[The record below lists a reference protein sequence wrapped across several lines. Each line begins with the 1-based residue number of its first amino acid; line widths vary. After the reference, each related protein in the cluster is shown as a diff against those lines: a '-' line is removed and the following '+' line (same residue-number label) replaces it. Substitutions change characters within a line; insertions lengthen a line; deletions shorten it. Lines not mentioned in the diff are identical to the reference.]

1 MEFCF
6 FPLLSVLIHWVPF
19 PKIDESQ
26 NRMWVGH
33 YYFLKFLCAYSNN
46 SWLYPIEGL
55 SAYILSNSLVV
66 MAFSS
71 LLTVACTCCFCLHL
85 FSVLGPI
92 CFRCDTI
99 SYLSICFSQSG
110 NNTRN
115 NHHFENTVL
124 QSTFYRKY
132 LVSHESLYM
141 TLPYLLLLVN
151 SFR

>member
-1 MEFCF
+1 MEFWF
-6 FPLLSVLIHWVPF
+6 FPLIFVLIHWFRF

-26 NRMWVGH
+26 NGMWVGH

-46 SWLYPIEGL
+46 SWLYPIV
-55 SAYILSNSLVV
+55 SAYIQSLRTHIYIV

-71 LLTVACTCCFCLHL
+71 LLSVACTCCFCLHL

-99 SYLSICFSQSG
+99 SYLSICLNQSG
-110 NNTRN
+110 NNTKN

-124 QSTFYRKY
+124 QSTFSRKY
-132 LVSHESLYM
+132 LVSHGIIIPFAIGKL
-141 TLPYLLLLVN
+141 
-151 SFR
+151 F